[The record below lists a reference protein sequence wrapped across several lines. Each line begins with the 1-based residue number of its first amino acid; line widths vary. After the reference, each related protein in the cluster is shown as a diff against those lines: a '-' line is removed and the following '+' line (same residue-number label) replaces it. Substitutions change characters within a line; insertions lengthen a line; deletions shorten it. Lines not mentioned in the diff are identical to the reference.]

1 MPGETCR
8 IRAAVAKMADEP
20 FRLFFPL
27 GTLYCLIGVGYWPLK
42 VFGFAFTAVP
52 SQFHTFL
59 QVYGFMTAF
68 VIGFLGTALPRLTE
82 ARRFSAAELA
92 VMFLLH
98 SLVVAFIWRGD
109 DTRAQF
115 AFFATILVFVA
126 LLASRFF
133 KRRRNPPE
141 TFVFIP
147 LAFLSA
153 LSGSALLAGF
163 YVGAPG
169 LPLESYDIGIALAFQ
184 SYILLLLVGVGGFLI
199 RSILGWA
206 PPLPASSAERLAL
219 SPWRGTAFGGHL
231 LAGLAIVGSFWI
243 EIFIHRESGLALR
256 AVMVTLECIGQ
267 IKIHRRSQSGK
278 LTARALKASLWLLV
292 IGTWLPVFSP
302 AEYGIGIMHFVL
314 VGGFALS
321 TFSVAT
327 RVILSHCGYGRVLN
341 GAYRPF
347 SIAVGLMLF
356 GVFVRVSADFI
367 PQAYE
372 HHLAYA
378 GVAWIVGLAIWT
390 VAVLSKAVRDTC
402 SKIPSH
408 GHGGTSPIPP
418 SSMRTGSPH
427 NSA

>member
-1 MPGETCR
+1 MPDESCR

-27 GTLYCLIGVGYWPLK
+27 GTLYCLIGVSYWPLK
-42 VFGFAFTAVP
+42 VFGVAFIDVP
-52 SQFHTFL
+52 SQFHTFM

-82 ARRFSAAELA
+82 ARRFSTAELA
-92 VMFLLH
+92 ALFLLH
-98 SLVVAFIWRGD
+98 SVAVACVWRGD
-109 DTRAQF
+109 DLRAQY
-115 AFFATILVFVA
+115 AFFATILTLIA
-126 LLASRFF
+126 LLAARFF

-141 TFVFIP
+141 TFVFVP

-163 YVGAPG
+163 YAGLPG

-206 PPLPASSAERLAL
+206 PPLPQSPAERLAVA
-219 SPWRGTAFGGHL
+219 PWRGNAFGAHL
-231 LAGLAIVGSFWI
+231 LAGLAIVASFWI
-243 EIFIHRESGLALR
+243 EVFLHRESGLALR
-256 AVMVTLECIGQ
+256 AFVVTVECFAQ
-267 IKIHRRSQSGK
+267 IKIHRRSPSGK
-278 LTARALKASLWLLV
+278 LTARALQASLWLLV
-292 IGTWLPVFSP
+292 IGTWFPVFSP
-302 AEYGIGIMHFVL
+302 PEYGIGIMHFVL

-327 RVILSHCGYGRVLN
+327 RVILSHCGYGRILN

-347 SIAVGLMLF
+347 SLAVGLMLF

-378 GVAWIVGLAIWT
+378 GAAWIAGLTIW
-390 VAVLSKAVRDTC
+390 AGSVLSKAVRDTF
-402 SKIPSH
+402 
-408 GHGGTSPIPP
+408 
-418 SSMRTGSPH
+418 
-427 NSA
+427 